1 MLTYDALSDLR
12 ERHAAWRL
20 LRAQHAPLV
29 LAFLGRVFVEENTR
43 TLPMSDLVSLLDDE
57 LYAVRQVHG
66 DDALPQSPTAYL
78 TDWTS
83 AGWLRMYYPA
93 DSDDPHVEAT
103 PALERAVSWVES
115 LAERAFIGTESR
127 LATLVDLLSQIVHGS
142 ESDPKVRLEQLHA
155 ERARLDEE
163 IARAERGQVDVLGE
177 TAQRERYQQF
187 SSLARELL
195 ADFREVEAKFRGL
208 DRGMRGR
215 IAAWDGSKGELLD
228 EVLGDR
234 NSITESDQGRSFH
247 AFYDFLLSSQRQDEL
262 AELLSQVHRMP
273 SLDPDP
279 RVRRVH
285 HDWLVAADRTQ
296 ATVRQLSDQLRRF
309 LDDRVWL
316 ENRRV
321 MDLLRSIE
329 TTSLSLP
336 TGEHKMVTE
345 LDALSPRLALP
356 LERPLYSRP
365 AQSHVDSAIGD
376 DDSHD
381 MVDTTAL
388 FAQQYVDHQRLAQ
401 QVRDALA
408 GRSQVEL
415 DTILAQHPVE
425 QGLAEVVAYLGLVED
440 GVQVVLD
447 DETRAHV
454 TWQPDDNGPERSAD
468 MPAVSYVRHGVHTP
482 NPEGM
487 P

>member
-1 MLTYDALSDLR
+1 MLTYDTLSELR

-29 LAFLGRVFVEENTR
+29 LAFLGRVFVEDNAR
-43 TLPMSDLVSLLDDE
+43 TLPLSDLISLLDDE
-57 LYAVRQVHG
+57 LYGLRQVHG
-66 DDALPQSPTAYL
+66 EDALPQSPSAYL
-78 TDWTS
+78 TDWTAS
-83 AGWLRMYYPA
+83 GWLRMYYPA

-103 PALERAVSWVES
+103 PALERAVAWVEG

-142 ESDPKVRLEQLHA
+142 ETNPKVRLEKLHA
-155 ERARLDEE
+155 ERALLDQE
-163 IARAERGQVDVLGE
+163 IARAEQGQVDVLGE

-187 SSLARELL
+187 GALARELL

-208 DRGMRGR
+208 DRGMRQR

-262 AELLSQVHRMP
+262 ADLLAQVQRMP

-329 TTSLSLP
+329 TTSASLP
-336 TGEHKMVTE
+336 PGEHKIISQV
-345 LDALSPRLALP
+345 DALVPRLSLP
-356 LERPLYSRP
+356 LERPMYSRP
-365 AQSHVDSAIGD
+365 TRSRLDSAV
-376 DDSHD
+376 DDSD
-381 MVDTTAL
+381 DPGNVVDTAAL
-388 FAQQYVDHQRLAQ
+388 FAQQYVDQQRLVA
-401 QVRDALA
+401 QVRSALA
-408 GRSQVEL
+408 GRGQIEL
-415 DTILAQHPVE
+415 ETIVADHPLE
-425 QGLAEVVAYLGLVED
+425 QGLAEVVAYLGLAED
-440 GVQVVLD
+440 GIDVVVD
-447 DETRAHV
+447 DEARAHV
-454 TWQPDDNGPERSAD
+454 TWHLHEGPERTAD
-468 MPAVSYVRHGVHTP
+468 MPAVSYVRRGSADQQSGGTP
-482 NPEGM
+482 
-487 P
+487 

>member
-1 MLTYDALSDLR
+1 MLTYDALSELR

-29 LAFLGRVFVEENTR
+29 LAFLGRVFVEDNTR
-43 TLPMSDLVSLLDDE
+43 TLAMSDLVSALDDE
-57 LYAVRQVHG
+57 LYALRQVRG
-66 DDALPQSPTAYL
+66 DDALPQTPTAYL
-78 TDWTS
+78 TDWTA

-103 PALERAVSWVES
+103 PALERAVAWVEG

-142 ESDPKVRLEQLHA
+142 ETDPRRRLEQLHT

-163 IARAERGQVDVLGE
+163 IARAEQGQVDVLGE

-187 SSLARELL
+187 SASARELL

-208 DRGMRGR
+208 DRGMRQT
-215 IAAWDGSKGELLD
+215 IAGWDGSKGELLD
-228 EVLGDR
+228 QILGDR
-234 NSITESDQGRSFH
+234 NSITDSDQGRSFH
-247 AFYDFLLSSQRQDEL
+247 AFYDFLLSSDRQDEL
-262 AELLSQVHRMP
+262 ADLLAQVHRMP

-285 HDWLVAADRTQ
+285 HDWLVAAERTQ

-329 TTSLSLP
+329 TTSLTLP
-336 TGEHKMVTE
+336 PGEHRVVSE
-345 LDALSPRLALP
+345 LDALSPALRLP
-356 LERPLYSRP
+356 LERPLYARP
-365 AQSHVDSAIGD
+365 AETRLESAIGEED
-376 DDSHD
+376 
-381 MVDTTAL
+381 VDGADTAAL
-388 FAQQYVDHQRLAQ
+388 FAQQYVDQQRLAR
-401 QVRDALA
+401 QVREALA

-415 DTILAQHPVE
+415 DTILADYPVE
-425 QGLAEVVAYLGLVED
+425 QGLAEIVAYLGLVED
-440 GVQVVLD
+440 GVDVVLD
-447 DETRAHV
+447 AEERAHV
-454 TWQPDDNGPERSAD
+454 AWQPDDGPARTAD
-468 MPAVSYVRHGVHTP
+468 MPAVRYVRHSTVPPHPGGVP
-482 NPEGM
+482 
-487 P
+487 

>member
-1 MLTYDALSDLR
+1 MLTYDDLSDLR

-20 LRAQHAPLV
+20 LRAQHAPLI
-29 LAFLGRVFVEENTR
+29 LAFLGRVFVEDNTR
-43 TLPMSDLVSLLDDE
+43 TLPQSDLASLLDDE
-57 LYAVRQVHG
+57 LYALRHVHG

-78 TDWTS
+78 ADWTT
-83 AGWLRMYYPA
+83 AGWLRMYYPP

-103 PALERAVSWVES
+103 PALERAVAWVEG

-127 LATLVDLLSQIVHGS
+127 LATLVDLLTQIVYGS
-142 ESDPKVRLEQLHA
+142 ETDPKRRLAQLHA

-163 IARAERGQVDVLGE
+163 IARAEQGQLDVLGE

-187 SSLARELL
+187 AALARELL

-208 DRGMRGR
+208 DRGMRQQ

-247 AFYDFLLSSQRQDEL
+247 AFYDFLLSSQRQEEL
-262 AELLSQVHRMP
+262 ADLLAHVHRMP
-273 SLDPDP
+273 ALDPDP

-336 TGEHKMVTE
+336 PGEHTVVSQV
-345 LDALSPRLALP
+345 DALAPRLSLP

-365 AQSHVDSAIGD
+365 EPSRLDSAVDDHDDGD
-376 DDSHD
+376 NV
-381 MVDTTAL
+381 VDTSAL
-388 FAQQYVDHQRLAQ
+388 FAQQYVDQQRLVT
-401 QVRDALA
+401 QVREALA

-415 DTILAQHPVE
+415 DTILADHPLE
-425 QGLAEVVAYLGLVED
+425 QGLAEVVAYLGLAEVGID
-440 GVQVVLD
+440 VILD
-447 DETRAHV
+447 DEARANV
-454 TWQPDDNGPERSAD
+454 DWQPDEGPGRTAD
-468 MPAVSYVRHGVHTP
+468 MPAVSYVRHVDHQPG
-482 NPEGM
+482 GM

>member
-1 MLTYDALSDLR
+1 MLTYDTLSELR

-20 LRAQHAPLV
+20 LRASNAPLV
-29 LAFLGRVFVEENTR
+29 LAFLGRVFVEDNAR
-43 TLPMSDLVSLLDDE
+43 TLPLSDLVSLLDDE
-57 LYAVRQVHG
+57 LYGLRQVHG
-66 DDALPQSPTAYL
+66 GDALPQTPTAYL
-78 TDWTS
+78 SDWTAS
-83 AGWLRMYYPA
+83 GWLRMYYPA

-103 PALERAVSWVES
+103 PALERAVAWVEG

-142 ESDPKVRLEQLHA
+142 ESDPKRRLEQLHA

-187 SSLARELL
+187 SALARELL

-208 DRGMRGR
+208 DRGMRGQ

-262 AELLSQVHRMP
+262 AELLAQVHRMP

-329 TTSLSLP
+329 TTSLTLP
-336 TGEHKMVTE
+336 TGEHKLISEV
-345 LDALSPRLALP
+345 DALSPGLNLP

-365 AQSHVDSAIGD
+365 AESRLDSAIEDSD
-376 DDSHD
+376 DPDNA
-381 MVDTTAL
+381 VDTSAL

-401 QVRDALA
+401 QVREALA
-408 GRSQVEL
+408 GRGQVQL

-440 GVQVVLD
+440 GIDVLLD
-447 DETRAHV
+447 DEARAHV
-454 TWQPDDNGPERSAD
+454 AWQPEDGPERTAE
-468 MPAVSYVRHGVHTP
+468 MPSVSYVRHG
-482 NPEGM
+482 NERQDLGGM